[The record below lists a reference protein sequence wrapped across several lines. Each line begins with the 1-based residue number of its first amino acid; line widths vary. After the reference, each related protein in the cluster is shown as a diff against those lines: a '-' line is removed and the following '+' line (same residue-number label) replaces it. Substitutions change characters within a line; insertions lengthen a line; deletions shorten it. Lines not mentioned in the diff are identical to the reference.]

1 MELTHDDVLEI
12 LGLLEGSDVDY
23 LELDVGGTRL
33 VAHRNGLRAPAPR
46 TVPDDSRARADGSVA
61 PQPSPAGEVT
71 TGTAVPTD
79 AAVQPSSAAPGPP
92 VSEPGDGDVVT
103 VTAPVVGVFYRS
115 PEPGAP
121 PFTEVGAEVAE
132 DSTVGLVEVMKMFNS
147 VTAGVRGHVVEIL
160 AENDAFVEYGQALM
174 TIRPETVQ

>member
-12 LGLLEGSDVDY
+12 LGLLEGSDVEY

-33 VAHRNGLRAPAPR
+33 VADRNGVRAPTPR
-46 TVPDDSRARADGSVA
+46 AQPNDPRARPDGSLA
-61 PQPSPAGEVT
+61 DQPPPAGEVT
-71 TGTAVPTD
+71 TGTAD
-79 AAVQPSSAAPGPP
+79 ASGQPGTAPGQP
-92 VSEPGDGDVVT
+92 VTAPADGDVVT

-115 PEPGAP
+115 PEPSAP

-174 TIRPETVQ
+174 TIRSETVQ